1 MLTWLVFL
9 SGFLLSST
17 AAYYSIIGLISIF
30 PGAKVAI
37 IAMGATLELSKLVAA
52 SWLYRNWKEAPSLI
66 KGYLLSSIVILM
78 IITSMGIFGF
88 LSKSHLEHQVTST
101 SEVTAQIQTLDQSI
115 ASREK
120 NAKMLERQLNNIDTS
135 LEKYLEKDDVTKGLQ
150 AKRRLDKER
159 NVLETERKNV
169 EADLLQL
176 QSQRNALS
184 LEVKK
189 QEVEIGP
196 LKYIAELI
204 YGQDAESHFDSAVR
218 MVIILLIVVFDPLA
232 VILLIAGNFSLE
244 RNTIPTTP
252 LPLDIKPKRKYTRR
266 KLSPDLD
273 LAKPDVHK
281 VEDENYGI
289 QPVDKPTDVWMP
301 SVLKKK

>member
-1 MLTWLVFL
+1 
-9 SGFLLSST
+9 
-17 AAYYSIIGLISIF
+17 
-30 PGAKVAI
+30 
-37 IAMGATLELSKLVAA
+37 
-52 SWLYRNWKEAPSLI
+52 
-66 KGYLLSSIVILM
+66 
-78 IITSMGIFGF
+78 MGIFGF

-115 ASREK
+115 SSKEK
-120 NAKMLERQLNNIDTS
+120 SVKMIERQLNNIDTS

-159 NVLETERKNV
+159 TALENERKTVETE
-169 EADLLQL
+169 LLQL
-176 QSQRNALS
+176 QSQRNTLS

-232 VILLIAGNFSLE
+232 VILLIAGNFTLE
-244 RNTIPTTP
+244 RNKVPEIPVP
-252 LPLDIKPKRKYTRR
+252 VSVDIKPKRKYTRR

-281 VEDENYGI
+281 VEDDNYGI
-289 QPVDKPTDVWMP
+289 EPVEDPTEPWMP